1 MSGGWPRG
9 ATGSH
14 RKPLPATARPAY
26 PSAMEPLG
34 RRKGAAAAAVVTC
47 SLIVL
52 LGPRVDMDET
62 VFPVEVPDDVDAWL
76 AASEADVPG
85 IRPGDGKAV
94 VWAHSVGAR
103 TPLALVYLH
112 GFSAD
117 RHELDPVP
125 ERLADSLGANLF
137 FTRFTGHGRDGAAMG
152 EVEGGDWFQD
162 VAEAVAVGR
171 RLGDRVVLLGT
182 STGGTL
188 ATWAAGQPALKDDIA
203 ALILISPNFHPKD
216 RMTRLLLWP
225 WGGMLAKAL
234 LGPERCWEA
243 HNDEQE
249 RHWTTCYP
257 TEVLLPMMGLVERV
271 RTMRLGDVVAPTLVL
286 YSGDDEVVDPGATM
300 AVFGRLGALPKRL
313 LPFHG
318 STDPSQHVLAGDIM
332 SPDTNDAIL
341 APILSFLG
349 DAGIR

>member
-1 MSGGWPRG
+1 MNR
-9 ATGSH
+9 
-14 RKPLPATARPAY
+14 
-26 PSAMEPLG
+26 LG
-34 RRKGAAAAAVVTC
+34 RRKGAAAAAVVSC

-62 VFPVEVPDDVDAWL
+62 VIPVEVPEDVDAWL
-76 AASEADVPG
+76 AASEADVSG

-94 VWAHSVGAR
+94 VWADSVGAR

-125 ERLADSLGANLF
+125 QRLADSLGANLF
-137 FTRFTGHGRDGAAMG
+137 FTRFSGHGRDGAAMG
-152 EVEGGDWFQD
+152 EVDGGDWFQD

-171 RLGDRVVLLGT
+171 RLGDRVLLLGT
-182 STGGTL
+182 STGGKL
-188 ATWAAGQPALKDDIA
+188 ATWAAGQSELKDDIA
-203 ALILISPNFHPKD
+203 ALILISPNYHPKD
-216 RMTRLLLWP
+216 RTARVLLWP

-234 LGPERCWEA
+234 LGSERCWEA
-243 HNDEQE
+243 YNEEQE

-271 RTMRLGDVVAPTLVL
+271 RTMPLDEVTAPTLVL
-286 YSGDDEVVDPGATM
+286 YSGDDQVVDPGATT
-300 AVFGRLGALPKRL
+300 ARFGRLGALPKSLR
-313 LPFHG
+313 PFHG

-332 SPDTNDAIL
+332 SPATNDAMVVAIL
-341 APILSFLG
+341 TFLRQADIL
-349 DAGIR
+349 